1 MSLAD
6 ALRQETAPNKEKCQV
21 ALVRAQLND
30 TDLATLNMAL
40 ANPKVSAAAI
50 ARALT
55 DIGHP
60 TKQHTMTRH
69 RRGDCSCA
77 AE

>member
-6 ALRQETAPNKEKCQV
+6 ALRQETAPNKEKCAV
-21 ALVRAQLND
+21 ALVRAQLNE
-30 TDLATLNMAL
+30 TDLATLNAAL
-40 ANPKVSAAAI
+40 ANPTVSAAAI

-55 DIGHP
+55 DIGFP

-69 RRGDCSCA
+69 RRNDCSCDA
-77 AE
+77 V